1 MQKPQVIDLSQEEA
15 ESLNQRIKNH
25 DLTESDWK
33 LFEGLIQ
40 FVIWLQFNLKE
51 AKISIGRLRRLFGFP
66 RKKKRS
72 PGQPQNKDASPK
84 KEGEAD
90 SQKSSLDSSQQNL
103 SGEKEK
109 AKGHG
114 RTPHTS
120 YTGAKTIQLSFPDF
134 KADDP
139 CPLECGGALYEA
151 PSGVIIR
158 VTGAPIATA
167 TRYFLEKLRCSLCG
181 ETFTASLPEGVSEDE
196 KYDEEAKAVL
206 ALQKYY
212 LGSPFKRIES
222 FQAMMGVPLADA
234 TQFELV
240 EQVADCL
247 YPIFRLLVIL
257 AAQGR
262 VLHNDDT
269 PVKIL
274 SLIKE
279 NEQDPDRERT
289 GMYTTGIVS
298 LLEKF
303 QIILFFSGRQ
313 HAGENLDD
321 VLEHRA
327 EELGKAIQMSDAL
340 PASKTKR
347 FETIWCNCL
356 AHAFRKFEEIRDYWP
371 DECQIALKFIGDV
384 YKTDRIAKE
393 VDLNSLERLKLHQ
406 CFSSPVMEALK
417 SWLDRQIDEHR
428 VEPNSSLGKAINYM
442 LNHWTELTRFLNVEG
457 APLDNNINEL
467 ILKLPIRNRKN
478 AFFYK
483 TEHGALIGDIL
494 MSVIYTTSLAGE
506 NPLHYLITIQQHRSE
521 VLKSPE
527 KWLPWNY
534 KENLIRAGT
543 PERAF
548 RSSAV

>member
-1 MQKPQVIDLSQEEA
+1 MQKPQAIELSPEEA
-15 ESLNQRIKNH
+15 EALNQRIKNR
-25 DLTESDWK
+25 DLSESDWK
-33 LFEGLIQ
+33 LFEGLVQ
-40 FVIWLQFNLKE
+40 FVIWLQFSLKE
-51 AKISIGRLRRLFGFP
+51 AKISIGRLSSLFGLS
-66 RKKKRS
+66 KKKKQRS
-72 PGQPQNKDASPK
+72 KGPSQNKDDSAREEEEK
-84 KEGEAD
+84 D
-90 SQKSSLDSSQQNL
+90 SQNPSLDSSQQTTPRR
-103 SGEKEK
+103 EEK

-114 RTPHTS
+114 RSPHES
-120 YTGAKTIQLSFPDF
+120 YTGAKTIQLSLSDL
-134 KADDP
+134 KAGDP
-139 CPLECGGALYEA
+139 CPLECGGTLYEV

-158 VTGAPIATA
+158 ITGSPIATA

-181 ETFTASLPEGVSEDE
+181 ETFTAPLPNGVSEEE

-206 ALQKYY
+206 VLQKYY

-234 TQFELV
+234 TQFDLV
-240 EQVADCL
+240 EHVGDCL
-247 YPIFRLLVIL
+247 YPIFRQLVIL
-257 AAQGR
+257 AAQGG

-279 NEQDPDRERT
+279 NEQDPERERT

-298 LLEKF
+298 LLGDLK
-303 QIILFFSGRQ
+303 IILFFSGRQ

-327 EELGKAIQMSDAL
+327 EELEKAIQMSDAL
-340 PASKTKR
+340 AASKTKR

-356 AHAFRKFEEIRDYWP
+356 AHAFRKFEDINDYWP
-371 DECQIALKFIGDV
+371 DECQLVMELIGDV
-384 YKTDRIAKE
+384 YETDRIAKE
-393 VDLNSLERLKLHQ
+393 VGMNSLERLKLHQ
-406 CFSSPVMEALK
+406 CFSTPVMEALK
-417 SWLDRQIDEHR
+417 SWLDQQMDEHL

-442 LNHWTELTRFLNVEG
+442 LNHWTELMRFCSVEG

-483 TEHGALIGDIL
+483 SEHGALIGDIH
-494 MSVIYTTSLAGE
+494 MSVIYTTALAGE

-521 VLKSPE
+521 VRKSPE

-534 KENLIRAGT
+534 RQNLNT
-543 PERAF
+543 
-548 RSSAV
+548 SAD

>member
-1 MQKPQVIDLSQEEA
+1 MQKPQVFELSQEEA
-15 ESLNQRIKNH
+15 EALNQRIKNR
-25 DLTESDWK
+25 DLSEGDWK
-33 LFEGLIQ
+33 LFEGLVQ

-51 AKISIGRLRRLFGFP
+51 AKISIGRLRRLFGFS
-66 RKKKRS
+66 KKNRS
-72 PGQPQNKDASPK
+72 ASGKKQQESEPPQGNDTSPK
-84 KEGEAD
+84 KEGETE
-90 SQKSSLDSSQQNL
+90 SQNSSLDSSQQNPP
-103 SGEKEK
+103 GEKEK

-114 RTPHTS
+114 RYPHES
-120 YTGAKTIQLSFPDF
+120 YTGAKSIELSHIDL
-134 KADDP
+134 KADDQ
-139 CPLECGGALYEA
+139 CPLQCGGSLYEV

-181 ETFTASLPEGVSEDE
+181 ETFTVPLPDGVSEDE
-196 KYDEEAKAVL
+196 KYDEAAKTVL

-257 AAQGR
+257 AAQGS

-279 NEQDPDRERT
+279 NAQDPDRERT

-298 LLEKF
+298 LLENLK
-303 QIILFFSGRQ
+303 IILFFSGRQ

-327 EELGKAIQMSDAL
+327 KELGKAIQMSDAL

-356 AHAFRKFEEIRDYWP
+356 AHAFRKFEEIKDYWP

-384 YKTDRIAKE
+384 YKMERIAKE
-393 VDLNSLERLKLHQ
+393 VEMNSFERLKLNQ
-406 CFSSPVMEALK
+406 CFSSLVMEALK
-417 SWLDRQIDEHR
+417 SWLDQQMDEHL

-442 LNHWTELTRFLNVEG
+442 LNHWTELTRFLSVEG

-494 MSVIYTTSLAGE
+494 MSAIYTTSLAGE

-534 KENLIRAGT
+534 KENLISQA
-543 PERAF
+543 A
-548 RSSAV
+548 

>member
-1 MQKPQVIDLSQEEA
+1 MQKPQAIELSPEEA
-15 ESLNQRIKNH
+15 EALNQRIKNR
-25 DLTESDWK
+25 DLSESDWK
-33 LFEGLIQ
+33 LFEGLVQ
-40 FVIWLQFNLKE
+40 FVIWLQFSLKE
-51 AKISIGRLRRLFGFP
+51 AKISIGRLSSLFGLS
-66 RKKKRS
+66 KKKQQRS
-72 PGQPQNKDASPK
+72 KGRSQNKEDSAK
-84 KEGEAD
+84 EEGEKEA
-90 SQKSSLDSSQQNL
+90 QNPSLDSSQQNTPRK
-103 SGEKEK
+103 EEK

-114 RTPHTS
+114 RTPHES
-120 YTGAKTIQLSFPDF
+120 YTGAKTIQLSFPNL
-134 KADDP
+134 KAGDP
-139 CPLECGGALYEA
+139 CPLVCGGVLYEV

-158 VTGAPIATA
+158 VTGSPIATA

-181 ETFTASLPEGVSEDE
+181 ETFTAPLPDGVSEEE

-240 EQVADCL
+240 EHVGDCL

-257 AAQGR
+257 AAQGG

-279 NEQDPDRERT
+279 NEQDPHRERT

-298 LLEKF
+298 LLGDLT
-303 QIILFFSGRQ
+303 IILFFSGRQ

-327 EELGKAIQMSDAL
+327 EELEKAIQMSDAL
-340 PASKTKR
+340 AASKTKR

-356 AHAFRKFEEIRDYWP
+356 AHAFRKFEDINDYWP
-371 DECQIALKFIGDV
+371 DECELVMEFIGDV
-384 YKTDRIAKE
+384 YETDRIAKE
-393 VDLNSLERLKLHQ
+393 VGMNSLERLKLHQ
-406 CFSSPVMEALK
+406 CFSTPVMEALK
-417 SWLDRQIDEHR
+417 SWLDQQMDEHL
-428 VEPNSSLGKAINYM
+428 VEPNSSLGKAMNYM
-442 LNHWTELTRFLNVEG
+442 LNHWKELTRFCRVEG

-483 TEHGALIGDIL
+483 SEHGALIGDIH
-494 MSVIYTTSLAGE
+494 MSVIYTTALAGE
-506 NPLHYLITIQQHRSE
+506 NPLHYLITIQQHRSA

-534 KENLIRAGT
+534 KENLI
-543 PERAF
+543 
-548 RSSAV
+548 SSAV